1 MTISTRNAFTYGVA
15 QSLGDTAVTY
25 TLTAARW
32 GVLTYDFLTCDE
44 AKQTYRWVKDMT
56 IALGQLAFWSAVWVY
71 AKAQSWVDAEVSAAL
86 PTTPAEADPFD
97 PAINPLE
104 IEHPFVADVPVVA
117 MAAAI
122 APPVAALTVPV
133 TEAKP
138 PTTAEL
144 RQRCQDYN
152 KTLAPNDPRRIK
164 RAARLTKEQALAAL
178 AKV

>member
-1 MTISTRNAFTYGVA
+1 MTISTRNAFAYGIA

-32 GVLTYDFLTCDE
+32 GVLTYDFLTCDD

-56 IALGQLAFWSAVWVY
+56 IALGQLAFWSAVWAY
-71 AKAQSWVDAEVSAAL
+71 AKTQSWVDAEVSAAL
-86 PTTPAEADPFD
+86 PATAEVDPFD

-104 IEHPFVADVPVVA
+104 VEHPFVDGTPVVA
-117 MAAAI
+117 MATEI
-122 APPVAALTVPV
+122 APPVTLVVPV

-138 PTTAEL
+138 PTTAQL
-144 RQRCQDYN
+144 RKRCQDYN
-152 KTLAPNDPRRIK
+152 KTLPKGDERRIN